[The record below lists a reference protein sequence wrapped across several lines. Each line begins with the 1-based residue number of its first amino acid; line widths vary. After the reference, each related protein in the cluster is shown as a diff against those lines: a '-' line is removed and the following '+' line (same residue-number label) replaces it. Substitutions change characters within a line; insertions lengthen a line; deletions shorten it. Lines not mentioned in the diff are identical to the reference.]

1 MIKNKFFVQSIADL
15 IGVDIKIP
23 EMEDMSSYGALLFG
37 MQYFHKIE
45 KFDDLSQFRV
55 ENTIV
60 KSKKNNIAQ
69 NTYDQWKLII
79 DKNFLKNQA

>member
-1 MIKNKFFVQSIADL
+1 
-15 IGVDIKIP
+15 
-23 EMEDMSSYGALLFG
+23 